1 MWLALLRYKSQHT
14 DESHCSL
21 PLVPRP
27 GPDGRWLDKDIGRYA
42 KQSDRDTNTS
52 GKHCHNSFPRLITRL
67 EINIGNNKHY
77 FIPNHGDKH
86 RITAASEE
94 SLHQI
99 NRGGGCE
106 LGVNIYA
113 PSKYRR
119 VKLPT
124 HSWGYFGLNISKM
137 TIICLRSDISDS
149 ALNCR
154 TVTSL
159 SRKLCLRDY
168 VWTLSGPNVCPFLPW
183 VWMKE

>member
-1 MWLALLRYKSQHT
+1 MQTRVHAL
-14 DESHCSL
+14 CSL

-67 EINIGNNKHY
+67 EINIGNNKHS

-124 HSWGYFGLNISKM
+124 HSWGYFGLNFSKM
-137 TIICLRSDISDS
+137 TRICLRSDNMWWQFICIGTFLRAS
-149 ALNCR
+149 NFR
-154 TVTSL
+154 TFYFEVTS
-159 SRKLCLRDY
+159 
-168 VWTLSGPNVCPFLPW
+168 
-183 VWMKE
+183 

>member
-67 EINIGNNKHY
+67 EINIGNNKHS

-137 TIICLRSDISDS
+137 TIICLRSDTDNHLGNWRFDID
-149 ALNCR
+149 NH
-154 TVTSL
+154 VKSL
-159 SRKLCLRDY
+159 HRS
-168 VWTLSGPNVCPFLPW
+168 V
-183 VWMKE
+183 

>member
-1 MWLALLRYKSQHT
+1 MSHKLETLVACDLHFYAIKTNPAPCSVQSATGAQARPRWTLVRQRHWQICQAIWQRHQHFRQ
-14 DESHCSL
+14 HCQIT
-21 PLVPRP
+21 VPR
-27 GPDGRWLDKDIGRYA
+27 LM
-42 KQSDRDTNTS
+42 
-52 GKHCHNSFPRLITRL
+52 TRL
-67 EINIGNNKHY
+67 EINWFEFKHS

-137 TIICLRSDISDS
+137 TIICLRSDTDNHLGDS
-149 ALNCR
+149 RFDFVNQ
-154 TVTSL
+154 VKSL
-159 SRKLCLRDY
+159 HRS
-168 VWTLSGPNVCPFLPW
+168 V
-183 VWMKE
+183 